1 VLIFEPE
8 NNPFKNI
15 YCDIVHRC
23 NMECANCYLPN
34 RDLPDLPKDK
44 LINFFTRFTKPTEF
58 RFIGGEP
65 TLHKDLP
72 ELIKV
77 ATDLGHRTTIAT
89 NGLRTSSLN
98 YLTKLKEAGLKT
110 VYLSMTGWDDNR
122 VYIVTDKMRCAT
134 KKMSTLKNTL
144 SLNLR
149 LSVGTIIIKNLN
161 EFIIDKIKDSMNT
174 LNYRPGTSFE
184 FRNVGQVGRYMIGKD
199 ENYNFNDLKKLIIDK
214 FNITLNPADVF
225 ENSGYSF
232 SFKFKK
238 YRINITNWENVNEGF
253 DDNTNSIRGRL
264 TQDYKVAP
272 FLEHIKEN
280 EGGY

>member
-1 VLIFEPE
+1 MIKYEPE

-44 LINFFTRFTKPTEF
+44 LIDFFKKVGQPTEF

-72 ELIKV
+72 ELIEV
-77 ATDLGHRTTIAT
+77 ATSLGHRTTIAT
-89 NGLRTSSLN
+89 NGLRTSSFN
-98 YLTKLKEAGLKT
+98 YLSKLKNAGLKT
-110 VYLSMTGWDDNR
+110 VYLSMTGWDNDNI
-122 VYIVTDKMRCAT
+122 YKITDKMKCAT
-134 KKMSTLKNTL
+134 KKMITLQNALK
-144 SLNLR
+144 LR
-149 LSVGTIIIKNLN
+149 LRISVGTIIIKGMN
-161 EFIIDKIKDSMNT
+161 EEVIDKIKASMNT
-174 LNYRPGTSFE
+174 FNYKTGTSFE

-199 ENYNFNDLKKLIIDK
+199 ENYSFDELKTLVKSK
-214 FNITLNPADVF
+214 FSQGNILEDNQ
-225 ENSGYSF
+225 YSY
-232 SFKFKK
+232 SYKYNK
-238 YRINITNWENVNEGF
+238 YRINITNWEGVDGGF
-253 DDNTNSIRGRL
+253 DDNTNSVRGRL
-264 TQDYKVAP
+264 TPDFKISP